1 MANRAP
7 RRSVT
12 ADPVTLGRIVA
23 LLDGAGIPYMVT
35 GSVASSHHG
44 LPRMTHDADVVVDL
58 EAGSLER
65 LLKALQATDLYV
77 GVDTARD
84 ALRARRQFNV
94 IDPASGFK
102 IDLIVLKDRPFSR
115 VEFERR
121 RPARLTQSLTATVA
135 SAEDS
140 ILSKLE
146 WSRKAGESAQQLAD
160 AAGVVRMSAGA
171 LDVAYIERWAAE
183 LGVLDLWKRVAL
195 SPR

>member
-1 MANRAP
+1 
-7 RRSVT
+7 
-12 ADPVTLGRIVA
+12 
-23 LLDGAGIPYMVT
+23 MVT

-58 EAGSLER
+58 EAASLER
-65 LLKALQATDLYV
+65 FLAALHTADLYV
-77 GVDTARD
+77 GVETARD

-102 IDLIVLKDRPFSR
+102 IDLIVLKDRSFSR

-121 RPARLTQSLTATVA
+121 RPARLTDTLTATVA
-135 SAEDS
+135 TAEDS

-160 AAGVVRMSAGA
+160 AAGVVRMSGGS
-171 LDVAYIERWAAE
+171 LDVGYIERWAEE
-183 LGVLDLWKRVAL
+183 LGVLDLWRRIAV

>member
-1 MANRAP
+1 
-7 RRSVT
+7 VT
-12 ADPVTLGRIVA
+12 TDPDTLARIVTL
-23 LLDGAGIPYMVT
+23 LDRAGIPYMVT

-58 EAGSLER
+58 EAASLER
-65 LLKALQATDLYV
+65 LLAALHAADLYV
-77 GVDTARD
+77 GVETARD

-121 RPARLTQSLTATVA
+121 RPARLTDTLTASVA
-135 SAEDS
+135 TAEDS

-160 AAGVVRMSAGA
+160 AAGVVRMSSGS
-171 LDVAYIERWAAE
+171 LDVGYIERWAEE
-183 LGVLDLWKRVAL
+183 LGVLDLWRRVAV

>member
-1 MANRAP
+1 M
-7 RRSVT
+7 T
-12 ADPVTLGRIVA
+12 TDPDTLSRILT

-58 EAGSLER
+58 QVASLER
-65 LLKALQATDLYV
+65 LLAALPDADLYV
-77 GVDTARD
+77 GVETARD

-102 IDLIVLKDRPFSR
+102 VDLIVLKDRPFSR

-121 RPARLTQSLTATVA
+121 RPARLTEALTATLA
-135 SAEDS
+135 TAEDS

-146 WSRKAGESAQQLAD
+146 WSRKAGESARQLAD
-160 AAGVVRMSAGA
+160 AAGVVRMSGGS
-171 LDVAYIERWAAE
+171 LDVDYIERWAQE
-183 LGVLDLWKRVAL
+183 LGVLDLWKRVAI
-195 SPR
+195 SPG